1 MRHHLIEQFLRFC
14 GVGVLAAIGHYGAYI
29 GLVIGAGTPPVPA
42 SLVAYL
48 VGGTISYLFSYR
60 WVFAS
65 NKDHRVAVAQFM
77 AVAGVGFGLTGSC
90 MAVLTG
96 PLHVHWLLAQVLTTG
111 VVASWSFVA
120 NKLWTFSKP
129 EPRV

>member
-1 MRHHLIEQFLRFC
+1 MRHLLEQFLRFC
-14 GVGVLAAIGHYGAYI
+14 GVGVLAAVGHYSVYI
-29 GLVIGAGTPPVPA
+29 GLMMGIGTPPVPT
-42 SLVAYL
+42 SLVSYL
-48 VGGTISYLFSYR
+48 VGGTISYLFSYG

-65 NKDHRVAVAQFM
+65 EKNHRVAVVQFV
-77 AVAGVGFGLTGSC
+77 AVAGVGFGLTGIC

-96 PLHVHWLLAQVLTTG
+96 PIRVHWLLAQVLTSG
-111 VVASWSFVA
+111 VVMFWSFAA

>member
-1 MRHHLIEQFLRFC
+1 MRHLMEQFLRFC
-14 GVGVLAAIGHYGAYI
+14 GVGVLAAIGHYGVYI
-29 GLVIGAGTPPVPA
+29 GLVKGIGTPPVPA

-65 NKDHRVAVAQFM
+65 EKDHRVAVAQFV
-77 AVAGVGFGLTGSC
+77 AVAGVGFGLTGIC

-96 PLHVHWLLAQVLTTG
+96 PLSVHWLLAQMLTSG
-111 VVASWSFVA
+111 VVMFWSFAA